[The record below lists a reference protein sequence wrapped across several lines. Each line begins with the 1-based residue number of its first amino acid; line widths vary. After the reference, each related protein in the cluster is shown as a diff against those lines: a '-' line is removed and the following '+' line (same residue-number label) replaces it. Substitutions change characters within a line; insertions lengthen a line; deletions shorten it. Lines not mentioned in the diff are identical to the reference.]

1 MNYPEETNGHS
12 SEEGLSLSRAATLN
26 GFEEAAPERVEV
38 DKSTKGET
46 EQAQVTPDPAPE
58 NPKEKPTPRL
68 EWGKPLNKFALVLG
82 GSAVVALIVFLFLEG
97 VTKPSP
103 KPAPT
108 AELQDFP
115 APVEDEGENQEGKM
129 RAEVALG
136 DQAAAQEELSE
147 KNATG
152 PGNSAESK
160 STKPSPGNTVRS
172 SSSRVTRPQ
181 RVAEPPQRVALPPRP
196 TTTYRPNY
204 ASAPARPYAP
214 PRAAYSAPSRPVRSP
229 ATPSRAETPVEQ
241 DPVEAWLIAS
251 QLGSY
256 GGFTSEDDSP
266 ETEIAQGSPTSSPS
280 TSPDDSQEQQVNPID
295 GADSR
300 GTLTSPRSSAFQV
313 ASTPSVATPTGIN
326 PAVTASPTEVN
337 PQEEA
342 AILTEQPLKML
353 MAGTKAPGILTTPMI
368 WDEGGLQKQLLV
380 RLSEPLK
387 TADNQVA
394 LKEGTH
400 ILTQVQS
407 LSEAGLVRMVAVA
420 ALVEQGGQQ
429 VEVPLP
435 QNAVVIQ
442 GKEGGALRAKKLDN
456 KGPELAR
463 RDLMFFAL
471 GAVAKAS
478 ELFTRPQES
487 VSIFNAAGGSIA
499 QTNPEPNILAGV
511 LQGGSESL
519 SEQLEERNDRAMDE
533 IANRPNVSF
542 LPAGTTVEVY
552 ASQTVTLDSALNES
566 MTAMETSVPPSW
578 LDGITFGIAPDT
590 IPLTPFEQEP

>member
-1 MNYPEETNGHS
+1 MKYPEETNGHS
-12 SEEGLSLSRAATLN
+12 SDEGLSMSRAATLN

-115 APVEDEGENQEGKM
+115 APVEDEGENREGKM

-136 DQAAAQEELSE
+136 DQAAAQEKLSE

-181 RVAEPPQRVALPPRP
+181 RVAEPPQRVAEPPRP

-204 ASAPARPYAP
+204 ASAPARPYAR
-214 PRAAYSAPSRPVRSP
+214 PRAAYSPPSRPVRSP

-241 DPVEAWLIAS
+241 DPVEAWLVAS

-256 GGFTSEDDSP
+256 GGFYPEDDST
-266 ETEIAQGSPTSSPS
+266 ETETAQGSLRSSPS
-280 TSPDDSQEQQVNPID
+280 TSPNASQEQQVNPIE

-313 ASTPSVATPTGIN
+313 ASTPSVATPALAG
-326 PAVTASPTEVN
+326 PLQVN

-342 AILTEQPLKML
+342 AILTEQPQKML
-353 MAGTKAPGILTTPMI
+353 MAGAKAAGILTTPMI

-463 RDLMFFAL
+463 RDLMSFAL

-566 MTAMETSVPPSW
+566 TTAMETSVPPSW
-578 LDGITFGIAPDT
+578 LDGVTVGIAPDT

>member
-12 SEEGLSLSRAATLN
+12 SEEGLSMSRAATLN

-38 DKSTKGET
+38 DKSSKGEAD
-46 EQAQVTPDPAPE
+46 QAKTTLPTGPE

-97 VTKPSP
+97 VTKPSL

-115 APVEDEGENQEGKM
+115 APVEDEGENREGKM

-147 KNATG
+147 KNATKSAS
-152 PGNSAESK
+152 SAESK
-160 STKPSPGNTVRS
+160 SSKPSSDNTVRP

-214 PRAAYSAPSRPVRSP
+214 PRAAYSPPSRPVRSP
-229 ATPSRAETPVEQ
+229 SPVSPSRAETPVEQ

-256 GGFTSEDDSP
+256 GGFYPEDDSP
-266 ETEIAQGSPTSSPS
+266 ETETAQGSPTSSPS

-313 ASTPSVATPTGIN
+313 ASTPSVATPALAG
-326 PAVTASPTEVN
+326 PLQVN

-342 AILTEQPLKML
+342 AILTEQPQKML
-353 MAGTKAPGILTTPMI
+353 MAGAKAAGILTTPMI

-463 RDLMFFAL
+463 RDLMSFAL